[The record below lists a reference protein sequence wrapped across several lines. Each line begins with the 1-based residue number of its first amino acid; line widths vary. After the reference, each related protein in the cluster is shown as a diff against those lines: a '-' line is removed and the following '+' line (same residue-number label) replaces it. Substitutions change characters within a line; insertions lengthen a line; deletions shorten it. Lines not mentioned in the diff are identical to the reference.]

1 LNGLDQNGSRTD
13 AMQMNTGSQRTVEK
27 TGALRRQHERRS
39 AAIKALVQSHGR
51 YQTISIVDFS
61 AGGVQMQGAFGV
73 TTGDQ
78 IVIELLSGHKLNA
91 KVAWSLGS
99 RIGAQFAQALTPDS
113 PALLSLQ
120 SAATAGRDR

>member
-1 LNGLDQNGSRTD
+1 
-13 AMQMNTGSQRTVEK
+13 MNTGSQRGAEK
-27 TGALRRQHERRS
+27 TGALRRVHERRP
-39 AAIKALVQSHGR
+39 AAIKALVHSHGR
-51 YQTISIVDFS
+51 YQTVSIVDFS

-78 IVIELLSGHKLNA
+78 IVIELLSGHKLGA

-99 RIGAQFAQALTPDS
+99 RIGAKFVLALLPDS

-120 SAATAGRDR
+120 SSANPGREGK